1 MRFILISAIITVAAC
16 GGGGSANSTPAPPD
30 PGTTA
35 IFDVQG
41 PGSSSPLDGENVTIE
56 GVVTGDFQDGD
67 SDVSRNLGGF
77 YIQDDSDSD
86 SSTSDGVFVFDG
98 TAPVTDVNVGDRV
111 QVAGTVNEY
120 YGETQISASTVAV
133 VGTGTIIPAPVNLP
147 AVATVAN
154 SDGELIADLENYEG
168 MLVTFPQ
175 TLTVSQLR
183 NLERYGEILLSEGG
197 REYSYT
203 NLNAPDTAGYAAHVE
218 AVSGRR
224 IYLDD
229 GLRSNNAASPI
240 PIRNGDEI
248 SGLTGVVRYSRGSGS
263 SGTETYRLMPTI
275 DPQFDIVNQ
284 RPGSPVVDGA
294 LRVAAVN
301 LNNFFTTV
309 DTGEHICGPA
319 GDANCRGA
327 DSQEELTRQLHKIVT
342 MLQMLDA
349 HIVAVAEF
357 ENNESESLQAI
368 IDGLNAA
375 AGSGSYDYVATGTIG
390 HDAIKVGLIYQPTV
404 VRLVGRFAL
413 LDSSA
418 DPRYDDSRHRPSLA
432 QTFEAVSNQGRLT
445 VVAVHLKS
453 KSSSC
458 ASDGDPKHGD
468 GQSHCS
474 ATRTMGAAALVDWL
488 STDPTSSGDD
498 DFVIVGDFNALVME
512 DAMSLF
518 ESAGFKNMAPAL
530 LGEEVY
536 SFEYEGQFGTVD
548 HAVASPS
555 LVPQI
560 VDALEWHINADEPQL
575 KNYNLDFGRDPALF
589 DPATPYRASDHDPL
603 IIGIELSQ

>member
-16 GGGGSANSTPAPPD
+16 GGGGPANSTPAPPD

-35 IFDVQG
+35 IFDIQG

-224 IYLDD
+224 TYLDD

-309 DTGEHICGPA
+309 DTGERICGPA

-342 MLQMLDA
+342 MLQLLDA

-357 ENNESESLQAI
+357 ENNESQSLQAI
-368 IDGLNAA
+368 VDSLNAA
-375 AGSGSYDYVATGTIG
+375 AGGGSYDYVATGTIG

>member
-1 MRFILISAIITVAAC
+1 MRTVLITATIAVAAC
-16 GGGGSANSTPAPPD
+16 GGDGGAANSTPAPPG
-30 PGTTA
+30 PEVTA
-35 IFDVQG
+35 IHDIQG
-41 PGSSSPLDGENVTIE
+41 PGPSSALSGEDVTVE
-56 GVVTGDFQDGD
+56 GVVSGDFQDGD
-67 SDVSRNLGGF
+67 IDETRNLGGF
-77 YIQDDSDSD
+77 YIQSAPDSDAT
-86 SSTSDGVFVFDG
+86 TSDGVFVYDG
-98 TAPVTDVNVGDRV
+98 ANPATDVSVGDLVR
-111 QVAGTVNEY
+111 VAGTVDEY
-120 YGETQISASTVAV
+120 FGETQVSASTVAV
-133 VGTGTIIPAPVNLP
+133 IGTGTVDPLPVNFP
-147 AVATVAN
+147 VATTTN
-154 SDGELIADLENYEG
+154 SDGNLIADLESYEG
-168 MLVTFPQ
+168 MLITFPQ
-175 TLTVSQLR
+175 GLTVSQLR

-197 REYSYT
+197 REYAYT
-203 NLNAPDTAGYAAHVE
+203 NLNAPDVAGYAAHIDSVN
-218 AVSGRR
+218 ARR
-224 IYLDD
+224 IHLDD
-229 GLRSNNAASPI
+229 GLRNNNAAAPL
-240 PIRNGDEI
+240 PVRNGDEI
-248 SGLTGVVRYSRGSGS
+248 ANLTGVVRFSRGSGS

-275 DPQFDIVNQ
+275 DPQFDNVNP
-284 RPGSPVVDGA
+284 RPEAPVVDGA

-375 AGSGSYDYVATGTIG
+375 AGSGSYDYVVTGTIG
-390 HDAIKVGLIYQPTV
+390 HDAIKVGLIYQPAV
-404 VRLVGRFAL
+404 VRLVGQYAL

-432 QTFEAVSNQGRLT
+432 QTFETVSNQGRLT

-458 ASDGDPKHGD
+458 EIDGDPNHGD
-468 GQSHCS
+468 GQSNCS
-474 ATRTMGAAALVDWL
+474 ATRTMGAAALVDWI

-498 DFVIVGDFNALVME
+498 DFMIIGDFNALVME

-518 ESAGFKNMAPAL
+518 ESAGFENMAPAL

-575 KNYNLDFGRDPALF
+575 KNYNLEFGRDPALF

-603 IIGIELSQ
+603 IIGIELTP